1 MLVEQAPHHKG
12 RKMLSWMMIL
22 HTTPRIWQFFVLS
35 IERVFLTARQYSG
48 RRGTSGHSSGEAN
61 YVGNY

>member
-22 HTTPRIWQFFVLS
+22 HATPRIWQFFVLS
-35 IERVFLTARQYSG
+35 IEKSVLDCKAVLRQKRYFWP
-48 RRGTSGHSSGEAN
+48 
-61 YVGNY
+61 